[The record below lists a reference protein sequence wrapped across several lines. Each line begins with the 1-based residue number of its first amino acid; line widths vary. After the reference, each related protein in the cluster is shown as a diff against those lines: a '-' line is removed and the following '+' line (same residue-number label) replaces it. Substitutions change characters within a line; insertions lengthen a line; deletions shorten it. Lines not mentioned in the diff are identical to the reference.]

1 MWIAT
6 FPYMRSCTLLACLA
20 LLVVPV
26 PAKAQETDWN
36 DAFTL
41 GIVRRAIHRRQQQF
55 ADSGL
60 VDYRAQATGYLTFL
74 AQLGEGFPDPPMVVK
89 ADQLVT
95 EILWR
100 APGLSK
106 QRLIGQRDTL
116 LLPARVGY
124 YRDRYGIVQNNLPDV
139 IRMGDAR
146 DVRDVPHPLSP
157 AGPDEYDYAVRDSL
171 TLRSAG
177 VTLNVYRVTVRPHDA
192 EVQRFLGDIYLE
204 RSSGA
209 VVRMQFTFTQAALL
223 DKRIE
228 SLSVVLENALIA
240 SRYWLPFRQELEVVR
255 QARWLDFPARGI
267 IRGRWEVCCYELNV
281 GLPVATFRGP
291 EIVRAPLDR
300 VRQYHFEGSV
310 MDSLP
315 EDVVLATD
323 ADVEE
328 VRAQASELVR
338 QSILNPPSGASLS
351 ARRISD
357 FARVNRVEGLALG
370 LGGAIRLQEGTALR
384 LNGRFGIKDE
394 SLKGRLALSRGFSN
408 SLAITLFAQRDY
420 REMADIQ
427 EASLLKNSLAAGLF
441 SADYTQPYDVW
452 SAGASIDLTVSSAT
466 RLSIAASFER
476 HDRLSVNASPL
487 SGEYD
492 PTVPAWSLQG
502 GRLVVLLARRTGTRL
517 LGTEIGWGLEL
528 RGGLFEGRDTTL
540 SQQPLL
546 VGRVAA
552 RVDAVRHFG
561 PAALVFR
568 LTAAAARGRPGVPPQ
583 EHGYLGGPVSG
594 PGYRFHEF
602 ASDFAMSQR
611 LEAQFRVP
619 FFSVPMLRY
628 GKAPPSATLA
638 PYMHLVTV
646 GNPTAFSTRPR
657 GVYPSVG
664 IGALFLFDLLRFDV
678 ARGLRD
684 GIWTFSVDVTRT
696 LWAIL

>member
-1 MWIAT
+1 
-6 FPYMRSCTLLACLA
+6 MRSCTLLTCIALA
-20 LLVVPV
+20 VAQRPV
-26 PAKAQETDWN
+26 EAQEPEWN
-36 DAFTL
+36 DAFTVS
-41 GIVRRAIHRRQQQF
+41 IVRRAIQRRQQQF

-60 VDYRAQATGYLTFL
+60 VDYTAQATGYLTFL
-74 AQLGEGFPDPPMVVK
+74 AQLGEGFPDPPAVVK

-100 APGLSK
+100 APDLSK

-157 AGPDEYDYAVRDSL
+157 DGPGEYDYAVRDSL

-177 VTLNVYRVTVRPHDA
+177 VTLNVYRVSVRPHDTS
-192 EVQRFLGDIYLE
+192 VQRFLGDIYLE

-223 DKRIE
+223 DRRIE

-240 SRYWLPFRQELEVVR
+240 ERYWLPFRQELEVVR

-281 GLPVATFRGP
+281 GLSVALFRGP

-300 VRQYHFEGSV
+300 VQQYRFEGSV

-315 EDVVLATD
+315 EDVVVATD

-370 LGGAIRLQEGTALR
+370 LGGAIRLKEGTALR
-384 LNGRFGIKDE
+384 LNGRFGMKDE
-394 SLKGRLALSRGFSN
+394 SLKGRIALSR
-408 SLAITLFAQRDY
+408 SLGSFGVTLFGQRDY
-420 REMADIQ
+420 RDMADVQ

-452 SAGASIDLTVSSAT
+452 SAGASIELAISSAT
-466 RLSIAASFER
+466 RLSAAASYER
-476 HDRLSVNASPL
+476 HDRLNVNASPL

-492 PTVPAWSLQG
+492 PTVPAWSLHG
-502 GRLVVLLARRTGTRL
+502 GRLEVALARRTGTKL
-517 LGTEIGWGLEL
+517 LGSEIGWQLQL
-528 RGGLFEGRDTTL
+528 RGGLYEGHD
-540 SQQPLL
+540 SIPGEDPFV

-552 RVDAVRHFG
+552 KLDAMRHFG
-561 PAALVFR
+561 STTLVFR
-568 LTAAAARGRPGVPPQ
+568 FAGATVLGGSRVPPQ
-583 EHGYLGGPVSG
+583 EHVYMGGPVSG
-594 PGYRFHEF
+594 PGYGFHDF
-602 ASDFAMSQR
+602 ASDFAMSSR
-611 LEAQFRVP
+611 LEIQFRVP
-619 FFSVPMLRY
+619 FLSVPMLRY

-646 GNPTAFSTRPR
+646 GDPAAFSTRPR
-657 GVYPSVG
+657 GLYPSVG

-684 GIWTFSVDVTRT
+684 GTWTFSVDVTRT
-696 LWAIL
+696 LWGIL